1 MGNTSEL
8 KDVTERLATA
18 LKAMEDAV
26 AAKRHNDLTVESLKE
41 QVESLKASLDMEL
54 QRSEKLTAVNEAVSQ
69 RIDTIVGSV
78 REMLPG
84 D

>member
-1 MGNTSEL
+1 MGNSKEL
-8 KDVTERLATA
+8 NDVTERLATA
-18 LKAMEDAV
+18 LKAMEEAV

-41 QVESLKASLDMEL
+41 QVQSLKESLDAEL
-54 QRSEKLTAVNEAVSQ
+54 QRNEKLSAANEEVAK

-78 REMLPG
+78 REMLPS

>member
-1 MGNTSEL
+1 MGNSKEMN
-8 KDVTERLATA
+8 DVTERLATA

-41 QVESLKASLDMEL
+41 QVQSLKESLDAEL
-54 QRSEKLTAVNEAVSQ
+54 QRSEKLTAANEEVSK
-69 RIDTIVGSV
+69 RIDAIVGSV
-78 REMLPG
+78 QEMLPG

>member
-1 MGNTSEL
+1 MGNSKEMN
-8 KDVTERLATA
+8 DVTERLATA

-41 QVESLKASLDMEL
+41 QVQSLKESLDAEL
-54 QRSEKLTAVNEAVSQ
+54 QRSEKLTAANEEVSK
-69 RIDTIVGSV
+69 RIDAIVGSV
-78 REMLPG
+78 SEMLPG

>member
-1 MGNTSEL
+1 
-8 KDVTERLATA
+8 
-18 LKAMEDAV
+18 MEDAV

-41 QVESLKASLDMEL
+41 QVESLKASLDTEL
-54 QRSEKLTAVNEAVSQ
+54 QRSEKLTAANEAVSQ